1 MGKIASAT
9 TVYATAYLTE
19 KGRQYLFNQNNIRFD
34 SSGNDYFK
42 IETFTLSDVDCNYKT
57 SFRLVSGDVPD
68 ITGKGEGCLKATA
81 DVKQTILTYF
91 TVSAI
96 SFINPLYLT
105 SIQVGNIIT
114 QSSELLLDVDSS
126 AEFPVNTSTD
136 VPPIISV
143 TAGPSVVTGP
153 LSTLG

>member
-1 MGKIASAT
+1 MGKLASAT

-42 IETFTLSDVDCNYKT
+42 IETFTLSDIDTNYKT
-57 SFRLVSGDVPD
+57 TFRLESGDVPD

-126 AEFPVNTSTD
+126 AEFPVNISTD
-136 VPPIISV
+136 NPPIISV

-153 LSTLG
+153 IATLG